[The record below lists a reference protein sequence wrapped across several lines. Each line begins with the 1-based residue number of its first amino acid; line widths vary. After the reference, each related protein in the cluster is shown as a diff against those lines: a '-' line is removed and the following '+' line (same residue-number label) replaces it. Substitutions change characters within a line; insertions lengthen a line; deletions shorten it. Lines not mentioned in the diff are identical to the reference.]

1 MELLQKNKME
11 ENIDSIKETILK
23 YGQRAVDEFQ
33 GENVPSLTGERANN
47 YLSLLAGFSALLEER
62 QGELEILEATFM
74 IQNRANYK
82 SNADTELY
90 WRGSEEGKEQIR
102 INHLIKGVD
111 KVCRA
116 CRDRLR
122 QLQQESFNQ
131 Q

>member
-1 MELLQKNKME
+1 ME
-11 ENIDSIKETILK
+11 ENIESIKETILK
-23 YGQRAVDEFQ
+23 FGGRAVEDYSK
-33 GENVPSLTGERANN
+33 ENVQTLTGERANN

-90 WRGSEEGKEQIR
+90 WRGSEEGKEQIK

-111 KVCRA
+111 KICRA

-122 QLQQESFNQ
+122 QLQQEAFNQ